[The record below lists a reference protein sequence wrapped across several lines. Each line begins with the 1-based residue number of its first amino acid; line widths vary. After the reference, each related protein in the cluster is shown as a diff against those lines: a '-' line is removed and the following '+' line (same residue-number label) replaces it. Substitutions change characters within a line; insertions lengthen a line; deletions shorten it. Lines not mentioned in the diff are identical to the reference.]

1 MSCREKIRERRS
13 VKLDGWDAYIRA
25 IGAQLEFDGS
35 PLDRVQAGKR
45 GLRDRLERLESE
57 ANQSESLANRARA
70 NLLRASNS
78 LRVELSSPRP
88 DGAASYVTQK
98 RAIGSA
104 IAETEHELNAIA
116 ASVSHNGAARLGNA
130 IEYTMRAM
138 VALEAELE
146 VAEWVLRRHAGG
158 HSDLSARIGRDFP
171 DRLRSLSAAVATARK
186 LSDGN
191 AKPVE
196 AEIASSI
203 GWLRELFASH

>member
-1 MSCREKIRERRS
+1 MSCREKIRERRA

-45 GLRDRLERLESE
+45 GLRDRLDRLESE

-88 DGAASYVTQK
+88 NGAAAYVAQK

-104 IAETEHELNAIA
+104 IAEAEHELNAIA
-116 ASVSHNGAARLGNA
+116 ASVSHNEAGRLGRA

-146 VAEWVLRRHAGG
+146 VADWVLGRQGGRHG
-158 HSDLSARIGRDFP
+158 DLSVRVGRDFP

-186 LSDGN
+186 LSDGS

-203 GWLRELFASH
+203 GWLRDLFATR